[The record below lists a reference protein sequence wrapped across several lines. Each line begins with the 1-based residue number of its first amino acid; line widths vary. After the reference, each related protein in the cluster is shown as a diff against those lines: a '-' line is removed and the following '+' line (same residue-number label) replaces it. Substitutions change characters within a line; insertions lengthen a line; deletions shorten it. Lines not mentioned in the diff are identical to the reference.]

1 MDPNLQRRVQRYG
14 WDAAA
19 AHYESGWAGQ
29 LAPAHDRL
37 MAVSHLASGMRVLE
51 VACGSGL
58 ITARIAGAV
67 GPAGAIVATD
77 LAQVMV
83 DETARMA
90 SEHGLA
96 HVTTQRM
103 DAETLDFPDAQFDA
117 AICALGLMYVPD
129 PARAL
134 AEMTRVTRP
143 GGQVSILVWGERRNC
158 GWADIF
164 PIVDARVASEVCPMF
179 FGTGGRGVLRNM
191 AMAAGLTGVEE
202 WRDTVELDWP
212 DQGTLLAAVIDG
224 GPIALAARRFSV
236 NVRAEVD
243 DAFLASVAEFR
254 RSDGSYIVPAEFVTV
269 TGLA

>member
-103 DAETLDFPDAQFDA
+103 DAEELDFSDRHFDA
-117 AICALGLMYVPD
+117 AICALGLMYVPN
-129 PARAL
+129 PNRAL
-134 AEMTRVTRP
+134 AEMARVTRP
-143 GGQVSILVWGERRNC
+143 GGRVSIMVWGERRKC

-179 FGTGGRGVLRNM
+179 FGTGGRGVLLNM
-191 AMAAGLTGVEE
+191 AGSAGLTGVEE
-202 WRDTVELDWP
+202 WRDMIELGWP
-212 DQGTLLAAVIDG
+212 DHESLLTAIIDG
-224 GPIALAARRFSV
+224 GPIALAAKRFSEET
-236 NVRAEVD
+236 RGEVESE
-243 DAFLASVAEFR
+243 FLASVSDFR
-254 RSDGSYIVPAEFVTV
+254 RSDGSYIIPAEFVTV
-269 TGLA
+269 TGLV

>member
-1 MDPNLQRRVQRYG
+1 MNPNLQRRVQRYG

-19 AHYESGWAGQ
+19 AHYEPGWAGQ
-29 LAPAHDRL
+29 LTPAHDRL

-67 GPAGAIVATD
+67 EPAGEILATD

-90 SEHGLA
+90 SERGLA

-103 DAETLDFPDAQFDA
+103 DAEKLDISDGSFDA

-134 AEMTRVTRP
+134 AEMARVTRP

-164 PIVDARVASEVCPMF
+164 PIVDARVASEVCPLF
-179 FGTGGRGVLRNM
+179 FGTGGQGVLLNM
-191 AMAAGLTGVEE
+191 AKASGLTGAEE
-202 WRDTVELDWP
+202 WRDTIELVWP
-212 DQGTLLAAVIDG
+212 DQESLLAAMIDG
-224 GPIALAARRFSV
+224 GPIALAAKRFAEE
-236 NVRAEVD
+236 VRTEVD
-243 DAFLASVAEFR
+243 REFLDTVSEFR
-254 RSDGSYIVPAEFVTV
+254 QADGSYAIPAEFVTV
-269 TGLA
+269 TGLV